1 MQTQKRLPLL
11 LTASLWLAGCLSTP
25 ESTPQAAFDIRGAWE
40 YTMTASD
47 GNTYDAGTIT
57 FKGEPANGTYLQVNI
72 YQVEYEGEYTVSGAA
87 LQLTGY
93 ETWQGTLENENTI
106 TGTWS
111 REDGTNGTFVARR
124 K

>member
-11 LTASLWLAGCLSTP
+11 LAASLWLAGCLSTP

-47 GNTYDAGTIT
+47 GNTYDVGTIT
-57 FKGEPANGTYLQVNI
+57 FKGEPANGMYLEVNI

-87 LQLTGY
+87 LQLTGQ
-93 ETWQGTLENENTI
+93 ETWQGTIENENTI

-111 REDGTNGTFVARR
+111 REDGTNGKFVAKR